1 MVTIQHPLQAADRE
15 VMAAI
20 RQAAAPSKGQLE
32 QDTFDAMLEQ
42 TPAASGVI
50 YDAAEVGGVPGWWCR
65 PVDPTENT
73 AILYLHG
80 GAYAIGSARAFRHMA
95 GQIAARA
102 KAVTFVAEYRLS
114 PRSPFPGAVEDALAA
129 YKGLVAE
136 GFTSIAL
143 AGDSAG
149 GGLALVTL
157 SHTVAEALHGTG
169 LRPRGAAVMSPW
181 TDLSLSGTSVETR
194 AEADPFLTKAI
205 LAAKAHDYLG
215 QQDARDP
222 LASPL
227 FGDRTDLPP
236 VMLHVGEDEILLD
249 DSRRYAER
257 FAAKDEESQL
267 HIWAGMPHVFASSI
281 GTLAAAEMALDD
293 IGTFLF
299 QQLHNK
305 R

>member
-1 MVTIQHPLQAADRE
+1 
-15 VMAAI
+15 
-20 RQAAAPSKGQLE
+20 
-32 QDTFDAMLEQ
+32 
-42 TPAASGVI
+42 
-50 YDAAEVGGVPGWWCR
+50 
-65 PVDPTENT
+65 
-73 AILYLHG
+73 
-80 GAYAIGSARAFRHMA
+80 
-95 GQIAARA
+95 
-102 KAVTFVAEYRLS
+102 
-114 PRSPFPGAVEDALAA
+114 
-129 YKGLVAE
+129 
-136 GFTSIAL
+136 
-143 AGDSAG
+143 
-149 GGLALVTL
+149 
-157 SHTVAEALHGTG
+157 
-169 LRPRGAAVMSPW
+169 MSPW